1 VLVLL
6 ALAGHQ
12 VLVVPLVLVEL
23 LVPVLLVVIWVVL
36 ILERILLVV
45 ESQPWDPNPP
55 STP

>member
-1 VLVLL
+1 VLL
-6 ALAGHQ
+6 ELTGN
-12 VLVVPLVLVEL
+12 LVPLVLVEL

-45 ESQPWDPNPP
+45 ESQPWDSNPP